1 MPSEIVMPRLGW
13 TMEVGRVVE
22 WLKADGDEV
31 AEGDLIL
38 AIESDKAVTEVEA
51 LDAGILRIPPD
62 PQIGVELPV
71 GAPLG
76 FIVAPGEDA
85 PFAGSSVPLSTPTE
99 NIPTAVALADDGF
112 AAGTTISLVAANPS
126 TDAPLPPSSS
136 HLAPSISPRARRIA
150 ADLGVD
156 WTTLAGSGSSGR
168 IREADIRAALATS
181 SVLPPSTSPLPPPPR
196 ATPGVRRMAEEAGVD
211 LAAVPPGRPGGRI
224 TRADV
229 LAASSSVLPPSTSHL
244 PPAAEPLSPIRR
256 VIVQRMTEAARTVAP
271 VTLTTDA
278 DATELVRLR
287 AMLKADAAEGEV
299 VPSYNDL
306 IARLTALALLEHPAL
321 NASLDGDRI
330 VQHPAVHLGMA
341 VDTERGLM
349 VPVVRD
355 AERKSALDI
364 AAESAGLIAKTRAG
378 AAPADALGGSTF
390 TLTNLG
396 MFDIDA
402 FTPIINLPEC
412 AILGLGRI
420 VPRAVV
426 VDEEA
431 AETITVRK
439 MMALSLT
446 FDHRVV
452 DGAPAARFL
461 QTVRQ
466 MIERP
471 IGWLMR

>member
-51 LDAGILRIPPD
+51 LDSGILRIPPD

-76 FIVAPGEDA
+76 LIAAPGEDVS
-85 PFAGSSVPLSTPTE
+85 FGSSPSTSAA
-99 NIPTAVALADDGF
+99 PTAADRPSPSGRRE
-112 AAGTTISLVAANPS
+112 AGREGRTSPGQPEPSNASLTVPMPNGATTPN
-126 TDAPLPPSSS
+126 
-136 HLAPSISPRARRIA
+136 ISPRARRIA
-150 ADLGVD
+150 VDLGVD
-156 WTTLAGSGSSGR
+156 WTNLTGSGSTGR
-168 IREADIRAALATS
+168 IREADIRAAMT
-181 SVLPPSTSPLPPPPR
+181 TSPPPPPFSLPR
-196 ATPGVRRMAEEAGVD
+196 ATPGVRRMAEEAGLD
-211 LAAVPPGRPGGRI
+211 LTTVAPGRPGGRI

-229 LAASSSVLPPSTSHL
+229 LAASASTATPLSSSPV
-244 PPAAEPLSPIRR
+244 PLSPVRR
-256 VIVQRMTEAARTVAP
+256 VIVQRMTEATRTAAP

-278 DATELVRLR
+278 DTTELVKLR
-287 AMLKADAAEGEV
+287 ALLKDEASAGDS
-299 VPSYNDL
+299 VPTYTDL
-306 IARLTALALLEHPAL
+306 IARLTALALLRHPAL
-321 NASLDGDRI
+321 NASLEGTGDDQRI
-330 VQHPAVHLGMA
+330 VHHQGVHVGIA
-341 VDTERGLM
+341 VDTDRGLL
-349 VPVVRD
+349 VPVIRD
-355 AERKSALDI
+355 ADRKSAYDM
-364 AAESAGLIAKTRAG
+364 AAESADLIARTRSG
-378 AAPADALGGSTF
+378 TVPADALGGGTF
-390 TLTNLG
+390 TITNLG
-396 MFDIDA
+396 MHDVDA
-402 FTPIINLPEC
+402 FTPILNLPEC

-420 VPRAVV
+420 VARPVV

-431 AETITVRK
+431 ETIAVRK

-461 QTVRQ
+461 QTVRR

-471 IGWLMR
+471 IGHLMR